1 MITLSEL
8 LQDKKFKEYF
18 LDAPRSMPGAG
29 PLPWRVWAQR
39 EVDGS
44 WGKKDF
50 PTYVEAFKFL
60 KPKIGQWHNAALAS
74 RAVAY
79 GPPVV
84 YAKLRRR
91 GAPVIDEKTG
101 KQKSIKKLWL
111 PKLPTEEVFHDWCP
125 YCRRPTVFGY
135 FARHHSFAS
144 HMQNDIMKR
153 ERRCSICGAGESFV
167 RHLGALN

>member
-79 GPPVV
+79 GPRLFTPSS
-84 YAKLRRR
+84 AGGERQSSMRKQASRRASR
-91 GAPVIDEKTG
+91 SCGYPSFLLKRFFTIGAPTAGGPRCLGILLDTIRLLVT
-101 KQKSIKKLWL
+101 
-111 PKLPTEEVFHDWCP
+111 
-125 YCRRPTVFGY
+125 CRMI
-135 FARHHSFAS
+135 S
-144 HMQNDIMKR
+144 
-153 ERRCSICGAGESFV
+153 
-167 RHLGALN
+167 